1 MHWYQTPASLKLM
14 IDRLVCADGGNPDPT
29 TTKGKNPL
37 LAKQLELQGWDYPK
51 HLAGRAFAVLAH
63 GDAAGPENLRRI
75 LSDWLTDLGMVQAGP
90 AAAID
95 AWIGYYQ
102 PYATSHEDLDN
113 DPDLFTQ
120 VKNASLSLANMVT
133 QIRSGAYQ
141 APNAGLHNPREK

>member
-1 MHWYQTPASLKLM
+1 MTGVQT
-14 IDRLVCADGGNPDPT
+14 CALPI
-29 TTKGKNPL
+29 
-37 LAKQLELQGWDYPK
+37 YPK

-75 LSDWLTDLGMVQAGP
+75 LSDWLTDLGMIQAGP

-95 AWIGYYQ
+95 TWIGYYQ

-120 VKNASLSLANMVT
+120 VKNASHSLANMVT

-141 APNAGLHNPREK
+141 APNAGLHNPKEK